1 MTIRI
6 FLKLVEIQTK
16 AASVIPFL
24 LGTAYALYRFNNF
37 KLNNFFIMLVSL
49 VSIDMATT
57 AINNYY
63 DFKNAKKKYGY
74 NYEHHNVIVKD
85 NISEKKVI
93 AIILILLLV
102 AIIFGIILYINTN
115 MLILI
120 LGGVSFSVGILYSCG
135 VVPISRTPFGEM
147 FSGFFMGFVIIFISI
162 YIHVFDQNYIIIEFK
177 DMILNFHADVG
188 ELIKIFLFSIPSVFG
203 IANIMLANNICDIE
217 DDTANHRFTLPICI
231 GKNKALRLFSLLYY
245 FIFFDLIILV
255 LLKFIP
261 LFSITA
267 LLTIFPVIKHIR
279 IFSRKQSK
287 KKTFILSV
295 KNFILINIT
304 LLITLGIS
312 VIVS

>member
-1 MTIRI
+1 MTIRE
-6 FLKLVEIQTK
+6 FFKLVEIQTK

-24 LGTAYALYRFNNF
+24 LGTAYTLYRFNNF

-63 DFKNAKKKYGY
+63 DFKTAKKKYGY
-74 NYEHHNVIVKD
+74 NYEHHNVLFKN
-85 NISEKKVI
+85 NISEKKVA

-102 AIIFGIILYINTN
+102 AIIFGILLYINTN
-115 MLILI
+115 IFILI
-120 LGGVSFSVGILYSCG
+120 LGVVLFSIGILYSFG
-135 VVPISRTPFGEM
+135 AVPISRTPFGEM

-177 DMILNFHADVG
+177 DMILNFQVDVG
-188 ELIKIFLFSIPSVFG
+188 EVIKIFLFSIPSVFG
-203 IANIMLANNICDIE
+203 IANIMLANNICDME
-217 DDTANHRFTLPICI
+217 DDTANHRFTLPIYI

-245 FIFFDLIILV
+245 LIFADLIILV

-261 LFSITA
+261 LFSITV
-267 LLTIFPVIKHIR
+267 LLTIIPVIKHIR

-287 KKTFILSV
+287 KNTFILSV
-295 KNFILINIT
+295 KNFMLINIT